1 MNKRRITYTIILLIV
16 IIVIITASALL
27 LPQERGASPGNT
39 LTTSNSEGPPA
50 SATTASISLSGV
62 PHRALIYD
70 SLARE
75 YPDPQEVSMLKKILE
90 GIGFNVTV
98 YYGANATLDPLVGM
112 GQYGLVIIRAHGAYN
127 GDPNSGK
134 PLGAY
139 VYTGMYVIEAEAVY
153 GVKNIED
160 GIRKGY
166 YAPAVIPRPGVP
178 LEELPKYLSV
188 SPKFF
193 RDLAGEM
200 NKTIVFFTGCYGFQD
215 DRLAKAIIGKGAS
228 VYIAWDGNVTW
239 LHADEFLLE
248 WVRDLARTG
257 DPLRAL
263 EMANETIGPDPYT
276 GAVVRIMVR
285 SNG

>member
-1 MNKRRITYTIILLIV
+1 MDKRLATYTVILLIV
-16 IIVIITASALL
+16 IAVVGASLL
-27 LPQERGASPGNT
+27 LREGGGNSGKT
-39 LTTSNSEGPPA
+39 HTATTSGGPPTG
-50 SATTASISLSGV
+50 SSTTSINLSGV
-62 PHRALIYD
+62 PHKALIYD

-75 YPDPQEVSMLKKILE
+75 FPDPREVSTLKKILE
-90 GIGFNVTV
+90 SMGFSVTV

-127 GDPNSGK
+127 GDPSSGK

-178 LEELPKYLSV
+178 LQELPKYLAV

-193 RDLAGEM
+193 RDIAGEM

-215 DRLAKAIIGKGAS
+215 DRLAKVIIDKGAS
-228 VYIAWDGNVTW
+228 AYIAWDGNVTW

-248 WVRDLARTG
+248 WARDLAHTG

-263 EMANETIGPDPYT
+263 EMANETVGPDPDT
-276 GAVVRIMVR
+276 GAVVKIMVR